1 MSRLGG
7 YQLLDFKG
15 YNFTSGTYAAKANHG
30 LELYDLIKGTN
41 KRTIVSGLV
50 VGGIEYDDFEANFA
64 VSGPNYVAKILI
76 GESSLNIKITDI
88 DTITITIAG

>member
-15 YNFTSGTYAAKANHG
+15 YDFTSGTGTTKATHG
-30 LELYDLIKGTN
+30 LELYDLIEGTN

-50 VGGIEYDDFEANFA
+50 VGGVEYDDFEANFA
-64 VSGPNYVAKILI
+64 VSGSSYVANILI
-76 GESSLNIKITDI
+76 GENSIKLTITDI
-88 DTITITIAG
+88 DTITVVIVG